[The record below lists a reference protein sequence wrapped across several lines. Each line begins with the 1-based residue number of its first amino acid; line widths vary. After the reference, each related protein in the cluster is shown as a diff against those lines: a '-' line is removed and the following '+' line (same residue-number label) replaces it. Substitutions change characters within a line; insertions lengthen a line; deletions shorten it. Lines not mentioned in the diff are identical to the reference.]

1 MDRHFLCAECARS
14 WYGDRLA
21 HCMVCHEH
29 ACPVSAARGVTP
41 EARAALLVQ
50 VHPIVEEEEA
60 YGSPAVA

>member
-1 MDRHFLCAECARS
+1 
-14 WYGDRLA
+14 
-21 HCMVCHEH
+21 MVCHEH